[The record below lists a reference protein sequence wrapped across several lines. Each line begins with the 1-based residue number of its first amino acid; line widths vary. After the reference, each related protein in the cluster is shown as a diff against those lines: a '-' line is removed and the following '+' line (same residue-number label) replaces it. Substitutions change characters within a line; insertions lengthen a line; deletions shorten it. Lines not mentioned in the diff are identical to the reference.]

1 VHLVCIV
8 GMSLP
13 GPILI
18 VGERSAADL
27 IRAAESTG
35 AFPVVELGWGDA
47 AAAVAEMSP
56 TAMLISEPDPPSAE
70 AARALAQRI
79 AHAHPVL
86 PVFVRLADGEHAP
99 LPLAL
104 PFAADLPAPLLVAR
118 LRSAL
123 RVRALHAA
131 VLRRAQSAPAASA
144 TLAGLIID
152 PLSDA
157 TVLIIGR
164 GRTYPALTVA
174 VGEQVG
180 MVGTFS
186 VEAAARYL
194 NARDIDGI
202 VIGDGLGSP
211 VIDAFLTALATDVRF
226 RELPIAVPGAKLDR
240 EDLVNLLASDTLAAS
255 IERLLPLVGFH
266 ALELRLKRALK
277 SLEADGLIDEHSGL
291 LTPGAF
297 WRNMTQA
304 VKEAEERGT
313 DLSLARFAFE
323 RPLDRR
329 AGLDAARLLSR
340 LVRALDFAC
349 QEDDGSI
356 IAAFTETDLRAAHVI
371 ARRIASVLKHTMVT
385 ADPEKANLEPT
396 ITLAT
401 RKPTDTVESLASR
414 VMGQRSIAAG

>member
-1 VHLVCIV
+1 
-8 GMSLP
+8 MSLP

-18 VGERSAADL
+18 VGESSAADL
-27 IRAAESTG
+27 IRAAETAG
-35 AFPVVELGWGDA
+35 AFPIVELGWADA

-56 TAMLISEPDPPSAE
+56 TAVLISEPHPPSVT
-70 AARALAQRI
+70 AAQALAQRI
-79 AHAHPVL
+79 AQAQPL
-86 PVFVRLADGEHAP
+86 IPIFVRLADGEKPP
-99 LPLAL
+99 LPHAL
-104 PFAADLPAPLLVAR
+104 PFPTDLPAPLLIAR

-131 VLRRAQSAPAASA
+131 VLRRAQSASAASA
-144 TLAGLIID
+144 GLAELTID
-152 PLSDA
+152 PLGDA
-157 TVLIIGR
+157 TVLIVGR

-180 MVGTFS
+180 IVGTFS

-202 VIGDGLGSP
+202 VIGDGFGSLI
-211 VIDAFLTALATDVRF
+211 IDGFLTVLAGDVRF
-226 RELPIAVPGAKLDR
+226 RELPIAVPGARLDR
-240 EDLVNLLASDTLAAS
+240 EDLANVVVCDELAPS

-266 ALELRLKRALK
+266 AVELRLKRALK
-277 SLEADGLIDEHSGL
+277 SLEADGLIDGQSGL
-291 LTPGAF
+291 LTPDAF
-297 WRNMTQA
+297 WRNMIQA

-323 RPLDRR
+323 GPLDRR

-349 QEDDGSI
+349 QENDGSI
-356 IAAFTETDLRAAHVI
+356 VAAFTETDLRAAHVI
-371 ARRIASVLKHTMVT
+371 ARRIASVLKHTML
-385 ADPEKANLEPT
+385 APDPDKVNIQPT

-401 RKPTDTVESLASR
+401 RKATDTVESLAAR
-414 VMGQRSIAAG
+414 VLGKRSIAAG

>member
-1 VHLVCIV
+1 
-8 GMSLP
+8 MSLP

-18 VGERSAADL
+18 VGESSAADL
-27 IRAAESTG
+27 ICAAETAG
-35 AFPVVELGWGDA
+35 AFPIVELGWADA

-56 TAMLISEPDPPSAE
+56 TAVLISEPHPPSAD
-70 AARALAQRI
+70 AALALAEQI
-79 AHAHPVL
+79 AQAQPL
-86 PVFVRLADGEHAP
+86 IPAFARLTDGARPPFPH
-99 LPLAL
+99 AL
-104 PFAADLPAPLLVAR
+104 PFPADLPAPLLVAR

-131 VLRRAQSAPAASA
+131 ALRRAQSASAPSAA
-144 TLAGLIID
+144 LAGLTID
-152 PLSDA
+152 PLEDA
-157 TVLIIGR
+157 TVVIVGR
-164 GRTYPALTVA
+164 GRAYPALTVA

-180 MVGTFS
+180 IVGTFS
-186 VEAAARYL
+186 MDAAARYL

-202 VIGDGLGSP
+202 VIGDGFGSP
-211 VIDAFLTALATDVRF
+211 VIDAFLTVLAGDVRF
-226 RELPIAVPGAKLDR
+226 RELPIAVLGAKLDR
-240 EDLVNLLASDTLAAS
+240 EDLANLVACDELKPS

-277 SLEADGLIDEHSGL
+277 SLEADGLIDGQSGL
-291 LTPGAF
+291 LTPDAF
-297 WRNMTQA
+297 WRNMIQA

-323 RPLDRR
+323 QPLDRR

-356 IAAFTETDLRAAHVI
+356 VAAFTETDLRAAHVI
-371 ARRIASVLKHTMVT
+371 ARRIASVLKHTMLAPDRDKVSIQ
-385 ADPEKANLEPT
+385 PT

-401 RKPTDTVESLASR
+401 RKSTDTVESLAAR
-414 VMGQRSIAAG
+414 ILGKRSIAAV